1 MRAHKR
7 RYLMPKLADGVVE
20 AMEDRNLSISSFMRQ
35 PISSDGETSAS
46 DGLSQDVSAQLR
58 GCDQRLKLGTSVE
71 AWRSE
76 WENFIAVLRECHGK
90 LNRDMLCGND
100 LRSPLLGR
108 HS

>member
-1 MRAHKR
+1 MGCPMIYQR
-7 RYLMPKLADGVVE
+7 L
-20 AMEDRNLSISSFMRQ
+20 IS
-35 PISSDGETSAS
+35 TT
-46 DGLSQDVSAQLR
+46 
-58 GCDQRLKLGTSVE
+58 DQRLKLGTSVE

>member
-1 MRAHKR
+1 VQQRPAYKVMRAHKR

-58 GCDQRLKLGTSVE
+58 GWVF
-71 AWRSE
+71 RSFQE
-76 WENFIAVLRECHGK
+76 IHRIMTGLANEDGVP
-90 LNRDMLCGND
+90 ND
-100 LRSPLLGR
+100 LPTAYQ
-108 HS
+108 HN